1 MISGIECAMG
11 GLPYLTC
18 MLLDEVLRPL
28 VYTRSPVNLPPNC
41 GLSSCNNNIASCS
54 HQTRCQSQWE
64 SCHKYLMMEEAFCWS
79 SIGFKNLNLL
89 VPCLSSRLYCSCCY
103 SWPSIMMSLL
113 SPGHV
118 KCSETSLLDAASG
131 TILFDGSTKSNKSTS
146 FAGLFSP
153 GFQVPRLPFSAGS
166 GPPQVDFFSTLQE
179 LYGLEA
185 DHDHH
190 CETKEGHHLFAYV
203 NYSQGCL
210 TWVNFNCLITL

>member
-1 MISGIECAMG
+1 
-11 GLPYLTC
+11 

-131 TILFDGSTKSNKSTS
+131 TILFDGSTNPTNQ
-146 FAGLFSP
+146 LHLP
-153 GFQVPRLPFSAGS
+153 GCFPQAFRSLDCHLVLAPVPPKWIFFQL
-166 GPPQVDFFSTLQE
+166 
-179 LYGLEA
+179 
-185 DHDHH
+185 
-190 CETKEGHHLFAYV
+190 CK
-203 NYSQGCL
+203 
-210 TWVNFNCLITL
+210 NFMVLKLIMIIIVKQRKDITFLLMWTIVKVV